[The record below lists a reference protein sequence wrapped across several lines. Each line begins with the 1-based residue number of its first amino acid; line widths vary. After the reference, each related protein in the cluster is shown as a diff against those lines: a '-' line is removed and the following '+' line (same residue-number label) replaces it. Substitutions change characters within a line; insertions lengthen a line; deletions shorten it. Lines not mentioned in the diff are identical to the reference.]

1 MVFYIMKIKLSQY
14 AKENGITYQ
23 TALLWYHKDIIN
35 GAYKTPSGSI
45 MVDTTYVEK
54 QEIKDELVEKKV
66 VIYAR
71 VSNQSRRKEIQ
82 YQVDRLNEFSIA
94 RGYIVSGIYKE
105 VASGMN
111 DSRKELWKMID
122 SKPDIIVI
130 ENKDRLTRFGFE
142 YLRRLLKNQGTEIIV
157 VTQKDNEEDELLKD
171 MISIITSFCCR
182 LYGLRRSKNKL
193 QKIKEIIET
202 KDIEES

>member
-14 AKENGITYQ
+14 ANENGITYQ
-23 TALLWYHKDIIN
+23 TALLWYHKNIID
-35 GAYKTPSGSI
+35 GAYKTPSGTI
-45 MVDTTYVEK
+45 MVDT
-54 QEIKDELVEKKV
+54 EISKKEETTNEVIEKKV

-82 YQVDRLNEFSIA
+82 YQVDRLSEFSIS
-94 RGYIVSGIYKE
+94 RGYIISNVYKE

-111 DSRKELWKMID
+111 DSRKELWKMIE

-142 YLRRLLKNQGTEIIV
+142 YLKRLLKEQGTEIIV
-157 VTQKDNEEDELLKD
+157 VTQKDSEEDELLKD

-182 LYGLRRSKNKL
+182 LYGLRRSKNK
-193 QKIKEIIET
+193 IKQIQEIIENNNL
-202 KDIEES
+202 EE